1 VEVEGSWDNWS
12 TRTTLQR
19 SGKDFTIIK
28 LLAPGVY
35 QYKYIVDG
43 QWRYAPNLPAMYD
56 DIGNINNVI
65 EVQEFIPENLENLT
79 GFEPPPSHPDSYCLR
94 APAVEDYSKDAPALP
109 PHLQLTLLNVPPAM
123 DAAASLP
130 RPLHVVLSHM
140 FVQKGSNSQVLV
152 LGSTQM

>member
-1 VEVEGSWDNWS
+1 MLSSTLFLFVLSAQVPTVIHWSFGGSHVEVEGSWDNWS
-12 TRTTLQR
+12 SRTVLQH

-56 DIGNINNVI
+56 DIGNINNVL

-79 GFEPPPSHPDSYCLR
+79 RESR
-94 APAVEDYSKDAPALP
+94 V
-109 PHLQLTLLNVPPAM
+109 
-123 DAAASLP
+123 SL
-130 RPLHVVLSHM
+130 
-140 FVQKGSNSQVLV
+140 FVGRFGGRFRSICT
-152 LGSTQM
+152 GG